1 VSAGH
6 QGKNGHKS
14 VPEPSER
21 SELEFQVPYR
31 QILRHEMDDAL
42 REFDRPRSG
51 LLMSGLSA
59 GLDIGFGPLLMA
71 VYLTLGP
78 TDPGG
83 PTSRLVLAGL
93 YSIGFLAVVIGRS
106 ELFTEHTTMAV
117 LPVLAGDATFRQLLE
132 VWSLVWVGNLAGV
145 LGFSALIS
153 FFGPEL
159 GIVEP
164 AALEEVASVLTGH
177 SWWVIFVSAV
187 LAGWMMGLLTWLVGA
202 AKETISQILIV
213 VIIAGAIGFVG
224 LHHSIAGSVEVL
236 FGVFTGS
243 SGLEF
248 FFVFLV
254 WATIGNAVG
263 GSVFVALLKY
273 AHVVRSEPEPVEQQ
287 S

>member
-1 VSAGH
+1 MSDEQKDSGEA
-6 QGKNGHKS
+6 KS
-14 VPEPSER
+14 IPKPSER
-21 SELEFQVPYR
+21 SEREFQVPYR
-31 QILRHEMDDAL
+31 QILRHEIDDAL

-59 GLDIGFGPLLMA
+59 GLDIGIGPLLMA

-78 TDPGG
+78 ADPGG
-83 PTSRLVLAGL
+83 PTTRLVLAGL
-93 YSIGFLAVVIGRS
+93 YSVGFLAVVIGRS

-117 LPVLAGDATFRQLLE
+117 LPVLAGDASLRQLFE
-132 VWSLVWVGNLAGV
+132 VWALVWIGNLMGV

-153 FFGPEL
+153 FFGPTF

-164 AALEEVASVLTGH
+164 EALDELASALTSH
-177 SWWVIFVSAV
+177 RWWVIFVSAI
-187 LAGWMMGLLTWLVGA
+187 LAGWLMGLLAWLVGA

-213 VIIAGAIGFVG
+213 VIVAGAIGFVG

-236 FGVFTGS
+236 FGVFTGGT
-243 SGLEF
+243 GLGSF
-248 FFVFLV
+248 ILFLV

-273 AHVVRSEPEPVEQQ
+273 AHVIRSEPEPREQQ
-287 S
+287 G